1 LQNDRSLAAF
11 SGQFVSLKIVTD
23 NNPDWAQ
30 WSRKYPMKGNSIP
43 QLYVVRADG
52 EQLFGGAGSLPGDA
66 LPLMLRSTL
75 SRAGRSFD
83 PQQAA
88 FLDQKVREAEEAV
101 TAGNYLT
108 AGLRLSELSKLG
120 NPDELQSY
128 AEQALKAA
136 MLFDDLRSRLDQMT
150 EQTKTQ
156 LLDQDGGGVLEAM
169 LVLGE
174 VESVLR
180 MFPKWRADASS
191 VAREYSKDDRYAQAS
206 QQAMSIV
213 QARLAAAS
221 AEARVKARAENLY
234 ASVLRKYPGTEA
246 AEIAK
251 EELLQVNPDSKIIA
265 NMIDGSGSGNSSS
278 AGIAFRTWS
287 TLQGDFQTRAK
298 YLSHSVDRVRLEK
311 ETGETIEV
319 AIELLSQQDR
329 DYLKQHRPVD

>member
-1 LQNDRSLAAF
+1 MQNDRSLAAF

-88 FLDQKVREAEEAV
+88 FLRRKVSEAEEAL
-101 TAGNYLT
+101 AARHYLA
-108 AGLRLSELSKLG
+108 AGLRLSELSQLG
-120 NPDELQSY
+120 NPDDLQSY

-136 MLFDDLRSRLDQMT
+136 MLFEDLRSKMDRIAEETRTKLTDQA
-150 EQTKTQ
+150 
-156 LLDQDGGGVLEAM
+156 GGDVLGAM
-169 LVLGE
+169 LALSEIEAVF
-174 VESVLR
+174 R
-180 MFPKWRADASS
+180 MFPKWRADANS
-191 VAREYSKDDRYAQAS
+191 VTREFAKDDRYADATQHA
-206 QQAMSIV
+206 AAIV

-221 AEARVKARAENLY
+221 SEVRVMARAENLY

-246 AEIAK
+246 AVIAK
-251 EELLQVNPDSKIIA
+251 KELLELKPDSKIIE
-265 NMIDGSGSGNSSS
+265 NMAEGSESGKSGL
-278 AGIAFRTWS
+278 AEVAFRTWS

-298 YLSHSVDRVRLEK
+298 YLSHSIDRVRLEK
-311 ETGETIEV
+311 ETGEAIEV
-319 AIELLSQQDR
+319 AIEILSQQDR
-329 DYLKQHRPVD
+329 DYLKLHKPVD